1 MRTLRIP
8 EPKAGIMQGIISVL
22 GALLEGWLVVLG
34 VSVAKGLVNNL

>member
-1 MRTLRIP
+1 
-8 EPKAGIMQGIISVL
+8 MQGIISVL